1 MIYLDSSVALA
12 HLFREPR
19 TPDVA
24 LWESPLVSSRL
35 LEYEIWTRLRA
46 RRPSGDADD
55 AARDLLSRVSL
66 IELAPTVLARAK
78 EPWPIELRTLDA
90 LHVATC
96 LWLTEHR
103 QRIQLATWDRRMLE
117 VAQALGIAVAAV

>member
-19 TPDVA
+19 TPDAA
-24 LWESPLVSSRL
+24 LWDSPLVSSRL
-35 LEYEIWTRLRA
+35 LEYELWTRLRA

-55 AARDLLSRVSL
+55 AAHDLLSRVSL
-66 IELAPTVLARAK
+66 IELSPTVLARAK
-78 EPWPIELRTLDA
+78 EPWPIEIRTLDA

-96 LWLTEHR
+96 LWLTQHR
-103 QRIQLATWDRRMLE
+103 QRVHLATWARRMQE
-117 VAQALGIAVAAV
+117 VAQALGIPVAAL